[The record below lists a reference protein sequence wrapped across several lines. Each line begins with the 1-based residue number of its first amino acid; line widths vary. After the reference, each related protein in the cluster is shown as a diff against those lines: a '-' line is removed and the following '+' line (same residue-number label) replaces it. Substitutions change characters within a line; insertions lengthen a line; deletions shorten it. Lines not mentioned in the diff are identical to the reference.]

1 MTPDIIEELIDDGK
15 YRLTL
20 HLTWP
25 KLFAD
30 HLCWFPIRMR
40 SRMEYRGLTQTS
52 EQVLRAMPR
61 RVIGRS

>member
-40 SRMEYRGLTQTS
+40 SRMEYRGFDPDIRTGS
-52 EQVLRAMPR
+52 PSNAA
-61 RVIGRS
+61 